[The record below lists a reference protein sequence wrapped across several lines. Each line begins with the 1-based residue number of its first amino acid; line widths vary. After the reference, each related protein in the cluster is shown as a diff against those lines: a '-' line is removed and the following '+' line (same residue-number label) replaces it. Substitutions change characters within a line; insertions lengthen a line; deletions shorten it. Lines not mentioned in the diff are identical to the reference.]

1 MKISSL
7 LVGTKKLAH
16 STNFVW
22 PGLVFG
28 TLEVKCNR
36 SPTYTSMVKKIRAL
50 KQTSFNH
57 GDTQIQG
64 VAVLRLG
71 TNRVNLSTSF
81 ISKRACLAD
90 VEASPR
96 VSPSELAGVG

>member
-1 MKISSL
+1 MSQHYPPKEKSRPRDLTRVVFSKISSL
-7 LVGTKKLAH
+7 LVGTKKLTH

-36 SPTYTSMVKKIRAL
+36 SPTYTSMVKKIEAL

-64 VAVLRLG
+64 MAVLRLG
-71 TNRVNLSTSF
+71 TNRVN
-81 ISKRACLAD
+81 
-90 VEASPR
+90 
-96 VSPSELAGVG
+96 